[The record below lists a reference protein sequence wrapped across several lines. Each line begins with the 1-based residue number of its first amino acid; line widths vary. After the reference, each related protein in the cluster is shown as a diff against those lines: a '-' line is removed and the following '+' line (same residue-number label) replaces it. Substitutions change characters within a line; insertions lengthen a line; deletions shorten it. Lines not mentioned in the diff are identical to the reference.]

1 MRTNQASGGRWTL
14 AIVEPW
20 LWSWPI
26 SWTGFVATYFMKYD
40 LLWTKINWWPVHST
54 GTKRN
59 WQQSNLSTLE
69 LCTLLPSRP
78 MSACPSPHGD
88 TLQDG
93 KTDFDHNMKW
103 KEFSTNNHASS
114 TNAIKGVTRSRE
126 ALCLSTTPRRPTGTS
141 PSLASTLWVNLL
153 MSYSDERLV
162 LTSWNGL
169 LMMMTMKLLLNGC
182 LWSFDPV

>member
-1 MRTNQASGGRWTL
+1 MRTNQASGVRWTL

-26 SWTGFVATYFMKYD
+26 SWTGFVATSVMN
-40 LLWTKINWWPVHST
+40 LLWIKINWLWIKINWWPLRSS

-93 KTDFDHNMKW
+93 KLPFDHYMKW

-114 TNAIKGVTRSRE
+114 TNAIKGVTRSRG
-126 ALCLSTTPRRPTGTS
+126 ALCLSTTPRQPTGTS

-153 MSYSDERLV
+153 MSYSDEKLV
-162 LTSWNGL
+162 LTSWNDL
-169 LMMMTMKLLLNGC
+169 LMMMTMKLLL
-182 LWSFDPV
+182 D